1 MAGRPSL
8 ISRIKEL
15 ETLEAIAADPEFKDV
30 LRNVY
35 PLTGKAG
42 KERRTKATLG
52 EGSFGRVNLEELNEG
67 NVAVKYF
74 LEPEETIHGN
84 IAEVAALKYIQGL
97 PNVAQLIHVDPRP
110 ASLAINAIAPS
121 IAENLPFPAIVMG
134 KAIGTLSDMSLYK
147 SWDDIF
153 STLQSVLRG
162 YYVLHLNGI
171 VHRDT
176 KPQNMLMTATREVWI
191 SDFGES
197 RYLDNHLP
205 VTRDRYTGTY
215 WYASPE
221 ILLNNT
227 LYHGDDNYF
236 KSDTWAVGASLLH
249 ILCGESF
256 FTGWDPHNVLYSIF
270 FKLGIPDA
278 SDGITHTLYEMYKVE
293 KPFQNSLEYGP
304 KNPTAIYDH
313 ILANAVYRPD
323 DPLVLENIANIIS
336 AMLRIDPAKRITV
349 GQALLA
355 PVMKSNIMGIPVR
368 PRILDSY
375 MGEVTLSNDIL
386 LVNIDS
392 IFEWIHTI
400 VSDPARAFRQD
411 SRRVILDRSACY
423 LYQFLKY
430 YKDTPFVTNKNL
442 QLIGFTSLFIASSL
456 FGPMPLKILEPDD
469 LIGLSEEVVTKQ
481 QVLDCINMFMLADIK
496 FYGRTF
502 YDTLVNMVVYT
513 PAEIDAIALLNYICY
528 QKNLFGLYA
537 GNPAPLSRKI
547 IQYAKGRLEVR
558 EYLRPPIFP
567 LMSGEK
573 TNKVITD
580 FIEFVKEAEGG
591 KRTTRKTNT
600 RKTNKTKASKKKRR
614 KTRTSKNL

>member
-15 ETLEAIAADPEFKDV
+15 ETLEAIAADPELKDV
-30 LRNVY
+30 VRNVY

-134 KAIGTLSDMSLYK
+134 KAIGVLSDMSLYK
-147 SWDDIF
+147 SWNDIF

-176 KPQNMLMTATREVWI
+176 KPHNMLMTATREVWI

-221 ILLNNT
+221 ILLNNRVDS
-227 LYHGDDNYF
+227 GDDNYF
-236 KSDTWAVGASLLH
+236 KSDAWAVGASLLH
-249 ILCGESF
+249 ILCGNPL
-256 FTGWDPHNVLYSIF
+256 FTGDKPHAVLTKIF
-270 FKLGIPDA
+270 SKLGIPDA
-278 SDGITHTLYEMYKVE
+278 SDGITHKLYNVYKVRR
-293 KPFQNSLEYGP
+293 PIYTYP

-323 DPLVLENIANIIS
+323 DPLVLEGVANVIS
-336 AMLRIDPAKRITV
+336 AMLRINPATRITV
-349 GQALLA
+349 GQALIA

-375 MGEVTLSNDIL
+375 MGEVTLSNDIPL
-386 LVNIDS
+386 INIDS
-392 IFEWIHTI
+392 IFEWIYTI
-400 VSDPARAFRQD
+400 VSDPERLFSQE
-411 SRRVILDRSACY
+411 SRRVVLDRSACY

-430 YKDTPFVTNKNL
+430 YKDNPYIANKNL
-442 QLIGFTSLFIASSL
+442 EVIGFTCLFIASSL
-456 FGPMPLKILEPDD
+456 FDPMTPKLLEPGD
-469 LIGLSEEVVTKQ
+469 LIDFSEEVVTKQ

-502 YDTLVNMVVYT
+502 YDLLINVVAYT
-513 PAEIDAIALLNYICY
+513 PAELDTFALLNYTCY
-528 QKNLFGLYA
+528 QKNLFGPYVE
-537 GNPAPLSRKI
+537 NPASLSRKI
-547 IQYAKGRLEVR
+547 IQYATERLGVK
-558 EYLRPPIFP
+558 EYLKDPTFP

-573 TNKVITD
+573 TKKVITD
-580 FIEFVKEAEGG
+580 FIKFVKGAEGG
-591 KRTTRKTNT
+591 KRAT
-600 RKTNKTKASKKKRR
+600 RKTNKAKASKKKRT
-614 KTRTSKNL
+614 KTRGQ